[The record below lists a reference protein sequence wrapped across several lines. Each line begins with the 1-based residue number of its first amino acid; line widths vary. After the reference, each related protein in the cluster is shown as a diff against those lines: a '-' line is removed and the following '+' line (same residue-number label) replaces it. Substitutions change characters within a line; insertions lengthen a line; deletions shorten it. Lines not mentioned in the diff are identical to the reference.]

1 MKTLIILV
9 QVLCVVNPRGLDP
22 KHLSDKNIPKVKEDD
37 GEGVIKKTLEGPVK
51 PTFVDEFTFI
61 RSFLSSNPHDMP
73 PTLLDDGSVLEEID
87 NEDHGGNRRNEESSS
102 NLEHIDMSRS
112 YGRGVRAHERNDGPQ
127 RHPLHSANVKNIS
140 IGIDVD
146 AFMSAFLSKHAKE
159 EKPHV
164 LQDLNQTS
172 SEETDHKKD
181 IHDADGIDDWTV
193 RNASTYGRDSNDK
206 FLFSKGNQVV
216 LTPAQDRQLLIPFN
230 PVDRAFVEAKYQ
242 SIITDLPS
250 VIDNARS
257 VIIRDKAIKNMLGYT
272 IAGSYI
278 LGAFLDTV
286 GVALLEKSGF
296 GPALVGIVTDKADA
310 GLIWYLWWYAFGYGG
325 PWYFPNIFS
334 GGDPNLQCSSEE
346 FFQLISD
353 HGLTLNIQSFT
364 AAAPGAAAVLRERL
378 ARDFNSRLGCIVHKR
393 GDYKEAAAVSQLFEM
408 MLFLTDLHV
417 QLDTGPLP
425 RIGAADISTLDAEL
439 MNIWAEIIVLTDQV
453 IAIQLYF
460 YLFLICATM

>member
-1 MKTLIILV
+1 
-9 QVLCVVNPRGLDP
+9 
-22 KHLSDKNIPKVKEDD
+22 
-37 GEGVIKKTLEGPVK
+37 
-51 PTFVDEFTFI
+51 
-61 RSFLSSNPHDMP
+61 
-73 PTLLDDGSVLEEID
+73 
-87 NEDHGGNRRNEESSS
+87 
-102 NLEHIDMSRS
+102 MS
-112 YGRGVRAHERNDGPQ
+112 Q
-127 RHPLHSANVKNIS
+127 
-140 IGIDVD
+140 
-146 AFMSAFLSKHAKE
+146 SAFLSKHVKE
-159 EKPHV
+159 EKPRL
-164 LQDLNQTS
+164 LQDHNQAS
-172 SEETDHKKD
+172 SEETDQKKD
-181 IHDADGIDDWTV
+181 IHDADGIDDATI
-193 RNASTYGRDSNDK
+193 YGRDSNDK

-378 ARDFNSRLGCIVHKR
+378 VRDFNSRLGCIVHKR

-453 IAIQLYF
+453 VAIQLFFTYF
-460 YLFLICATM
+460 

>member
-1 MKTLIILV
+1 M
-9 QVLCVVNPRGLDP
+9 
-22 KHLSDKNIPKVKEDD
+22 KEDD
-37 GEGVIKKTLEGPVK
+37 GDGVIKETLEGPVK

-73 PTLLDDGSVLEEID
+73 PKLLDDGRSVEE
-87 NEDHGGNRRNEESSS
+87 NNTHEDHVGNPRDEESSS
-102 NLEHIDMSRS
+102 NLKHIDMSRS
-112 YGRGVRAHERNDGPQ
+112 YGRGGRDHERNDSPQ
-127 RHPLHSANVKNIS
+127 SHPLHSPNGNNVS
-140 IGIDVD
+140 IGID
-146 AFMSAFLSKHAKE
+146 AFMSAFLSKHVKE
-159 EKPHV
+159 EKPRL
-164 LQDLNQTS
+164 LQDHNQAS
-172 SEETDHKKD
+172 SEETDQKKD
-181 IHDADGIDDWTV
+181 IHDADGIDDATI
-193 RNASTYGRDSNDK
+193 YGRDSNDK

-334 GGDPNLQCSSEE
+334 GGDPDLQCSSEE

-353 HGLTLNIQSFT
+353 HGLTLNIQSLT

-393 GDYKEAAAVSQLFEM
+393 GDYKEAASVSQLFEM

-453 IAIQLYF
+453 ITIQL
-460 YLFLICATM
+460 FLLMINF